1 MIGPTLPGAGSVSP
15 NMMIYQNAIGRNTEG
30 DLTIQL
36 GAIYMFTEI
45 GSPPALA
52 DFIISREAES
62 PGSAVRLTWNPAV
75 FTTPPRIYAM
85 TGDGTGQYINDNS
98 QSTWVLVFNGTD
110 LEPNIPAE
118 LGSFSLDLA
127 NNGLLHNDQ
136 VGTGP
141 LEVYYKAVATGGTLE
156 EAPAV
161 GKILN
166 TAYGQSNYNMIGVP
180 LVQNLNSTFLDV
192 LSGAIS
198 KSGIEFYKF
207 DNPGDRYVPAIYS
220 GAWNTEDITLTT
232 GDAAWIYNP
241 LSEDLVLTIVGGVPS
256 AEGNTS
262 TVAVDVYG
270 GGRYSMISNP
280 YPQGGKLSVIG
291 LEPLAGSEIYYFD
304 NVAHTYVPALADGNA
319 WDNDL
324 FITPGTAMWYYR
336 TGADLNWQTTI
347 Q

>member
-1 MIGPTLPGAGSVSP
+1 MIGPTIPGSGIADP
-15 NMMIYQNAIGRNTEG
+15 NAMIHQTAIGVDVQG
-30 DLTIQL
+30 GSMLQL
-36 GAIYMFTEI
+36 GGIYMFTEV
-45 GSPPALA
+45 GLPPTAA
-52 DFIISREAES
+52 DFIISREAETAGS
-62 PGSAVRLTWNPAV
+62 PVRLTWNPDV
-75 FTTPPRIYAM
+75 FTIPPQIYAM

-98 QSTWVLVFNGTD
+98 QNTWILVFNGAA
-110 LEPNIPAE
+110 LEPGLPIE

-127 NNGLLHNDQ
+127 NHGLLHNDQ

-141 LEVYYKAVATGGTLE
+141 LEVYYKAVATGSTLE

-161 GKILN
+161 GKILT

-180 LVQNLNSTFLDV
+180 LIQNFNSTFLDV

-198 KSGIEFYKF
+198 KSGVEFYKF
-207 DNPGDRYVPAIYS
+207 DNPSDRYVPAINS
-220 GAWNTEDITLTT
+220 GAWNTKDITLTT

-241 LSEDLVLTIVGGVPS
+241 LGEDLVLTIVGGVPS
-256 AEGNTS
+256 AEGNVS
-262 TVAVDVYG
+262 TAAVEVFG

-280 YPQGGKLSVIG
+280 YPQGGELSVIG

-304 NVAHTYVPALADGNA
+304 NEKHTYVPALADGSA
-319 WDNDL
+319 WGNDV
-324 FITPGTAMWYYR
+324 FIAPGTAMWYYK